1 MQPSLAKLALDF
13 NVQFSD
19 SGSMADLDRTQLN
32 QTRTQ
37 IIADAAQRATTYIEG
52 GNTRSI
58 GAPLSAQRTLDELP
72 TTLPEHPRDPAEV
85 LALLD
90 RFGSPA
96 TTVQGQGRFFGFVNG
111 GLDPAGQ
118 AAAILTGAWDQNA
131 ALPIMSP
138 AATHL
143 DAQAARWVIELL
155 GLPDE
160 SVATFCGGATVANF
174 TCIVAARD
182 TLLARQGWDVA
193 KQGLQG
199 APTIRIV
206 TGAETHI
213 SVLKSF
219 RLAGF
224 GTDAVTFVPTDDCGR
239 ILADQFPDV
248 DALTIV
254 MLQAGNVNTG
264 YSDPFGAII
273 PRIHAQ
279 GGWVHVD
286 GAFGLWTAVSPSRR
300 HAVAGVELA
309 DSWATDAHKWLNA
322 PYDSGIAICARRD
335 DLYRAMMIDAPYL
348 ATDAAR
354 PLMHLSIQMSQGAR
368 GAQTWAV
375 IAAQG
380 RAGIV
385 DLIDRTSDHAS
396 MFASLLADAGAQVLA
411 PPIINQ
417 ALIRFDDDDEI
428 TNAVIA
434 AAQADGT
441 CWVGGTIWHGL
452 RAMRISVSDMATTAE
467 DIEAS
472 AAAII
477 RCWKSLQ

>member
-1 MQPSLAKLALDF
+1 
-13 NVQFSD
+13 
-19 SGSMADLDRTQLN
+19 MADLDRNQLN
-32 QTRTQ
+32 RSRAQ
-37 IIADAAQRATTYIEG
+37 IIADAAARATTYIQG
-52 GNTRSI
+52 GNDRSI
-58 GAPLSAQRTLDELP
+58 GAPANAQAALDQFP
-72 TTLPEHPRDPAEV
+72 TTLPESPSDPAGV

-90 RFGSPA
+90 QYGSPA

-131 ALPIMSP
+131 ALPVMSP
-138 AATHL
+138 AAAHL

-155 GLPDE
+155 GLPNDA
-160 SVATFCGGATVANF
+160 VATFCGGATVANF

-182 TLLARQGWDVA
+182 TLLARQGWSVA

-199 APTIRIV
+199 SPTIRIV

-213 SVLKSF
+213 SVLKSL

-239 ILADQFPDV
+239 VIADEFPDV

-264 YSDPFGAII
+264 YSDPFDVII
-273 PRIHAQ
+273 PRVHEK

-286 GAFGLWTAVSPSRR
+286 GAFGLWAAVSPSRR
-300 HAVAGVELA
+300 HSVVGVELA

-322 PYDSGIAICARRD
+322 PYDSGVAICARRD
-335 DLYRAMMIDAPYL
+335 DLYRAMMIEAPYL
-348 ATDAAR
+348 ATDAER

-368 GAQTWAV
+368 GVQTWAV
-375 IAAQG
+375 LSSQG
-380 RAGIV
+380 RRGIV
-385 DLIDRTSDHAS
+385 DLIDRTSDHAAT
-396 MFASLLADAGAQVLA
+396 FATRLANAGAQVLT
-411 PPIINQ
+411 PPVINQ
-417 ALIRFDDDDEI
+417 ALVRFDDDDT
-428 TNAVIA
+428 TNKVIVA
-434 AAQADGT
+434 TQVDGT
-441 CWVGGTIWHGL
+441 CWVGGTIWHGM
-452 RAMRISVSDMATTAE
+452 RAMRISVSDMATTAA

-472 AAAII
+472 AHAII
-477 RCWKSLQ
+477 KCWKAVRI

>member
-1 MQPSLAKLALDF
+1 M
-13 NVQFSD
+13 
-19 SGSMADLDRTQLN
+19 GDLDRTELN
-32 QTRTQ
+32 ATRAR
-37 IIADAAQRATTYIEG
+37 IIADAASRANAYIQT

-58 GAPLSAQRTLDELP
+58 SAPADALTALHQLP
-72 TTLPEHPRDPAEV
+72 TQLPEGPSDPATV

-90 RFGSPA
+90 QFGSPA

-118 AAAILTGAWDQNA
+118 GAAILSGAWDQNT
-131 ALPIMSP
+131 ALPVMSP
-138 AATHL
+138 AAAHL
-143 DAQAARWVIELL
+143 DEQAAKWVVELL
-155 GLPDE
+155 GLPQE
-160 SVATFCGGATVANF
+160 AVASFCGGATVANF

-182 TLLARQGWDVA
+182 TLLARQGWNVA

-224 GTDAVTFVPTDDCGR
+224 GTDAVTFVPTDECGR
-239 ILADQFPDV
+239 IIADQFPDV
-248 DALTIV
+248 DPLTIV

-264 YSDPFGAII
+264 HSDPFAAII
-273 PRIHAQ
+273 PRIHEQ

-286 GAFGLWTAVSPSRR
+286 GAFGLWAAVSPSRR
-300 HAVAGVELA
+300 QSVAGVELA

-335 DLYRAMMIDAPYL
+335 DLYKAMMVDAPYL
-348 ATDAAR
+348 ATDAKR

-368 GAQTWAV
+368 GVQTWAV
-375 IAAQG
+375 LAAQG
-380 RAGIV
+380 RQGIV
-385 DLIDRTSDHAS
+385 DLIDRTSDHAAV
-396 MFASLLADAGAQVLA
+396 FASLLANAGAQVLA
-411 PPIINQ
+411 PPVINQ
-417 ALIRFDDDDEI
+417 ALIRFDDDDDV
-428 TNAVIA
+428 TSAVIA
-434 AAQADGT
+434 AAQAEGT
-441 CWVGGTIWHGL
+441 CWVGGTIWKGK
-452 RAMRISVSDMATTAE
+452 RAMRISVSDMATTKS
-467 DIEAS
+467 DVEAS

-477 RCWKSLQ
+477 RCWKSLKH